1 MLEIFGFLKFVV
13 SGLIAPL
20 AGLGQTWLKGK
31 NDIGLVKAN
40 NEIAFDTSLLNAQLQ
55 LALAKVDLLKNRW
68 LVGVQV
74 GFSLPLMF
82 YYGKVHTWDAAL
94 HLGSTDAIRGDVATW
109 DMWVMAFLFA
119 HAVFLGRR

>member
-1 MLEIFGFLKFVV
+1 MLEIFGFVKWLAG
-13 SGLIAPL
+13 GLISPL
-20 AGLGQTWLKGK
+20 TNLGQTWLKGR
-31 NDIGLVKAN
+31 NDIGLVRAN
-40 NEIAFDTSLLNAQLQ
+40 NEASFDINLLNAQLQ
-55 LALAKVDLLKNRW
+55 TALAKIDLLKNYW

-82 YYGKVHTWDAAL
+82 YYGKIHVWDAAL
-94 HLGSTDAIRGDVATW
+94 HLGTTDAIKGDVATW